1 MHLEKNVFQNI
12 FNTVMDVKGKTKD
25 NIKARLDI
33 ALFCNRKNMKLVLG
47 WVTGRK
53 TKSKLHIREKCTT
66 TSLQIA

>member
-1 MHLEKNVFQNI
+1 
-12 FNTVMDVKGKTKD
+12 MDVKGKTKD

-53 TKSKLHIREKCTT
+53 TKSKLHVREKCTT